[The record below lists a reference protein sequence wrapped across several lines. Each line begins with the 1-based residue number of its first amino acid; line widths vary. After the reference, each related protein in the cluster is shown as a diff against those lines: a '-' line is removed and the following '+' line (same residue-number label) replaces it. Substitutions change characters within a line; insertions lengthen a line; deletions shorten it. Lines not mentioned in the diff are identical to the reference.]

1 MAVFETQTPLIL
13 TSHAMCEKTS
23 LSNSLQPESRPVT
36 EGLEGGRHVRG
47 GGGTA
52 GSSSGGTGPGHPDSE
67 SGSLGFLELL
77 KVDT

>member
-13 TSHAMCEKTS
+13 TSHAICEKTS
-23 LSNSLQPESRPVT
+23 LSHSSAARELASDLGSRR
-36 EGLEGGRHVRG
+36 RHVRG